1 MNFGYIGIVAS
12 LALAAV
18 GSALGS
24 GKAAMA
30 TIGGWKKCFAQN
42 KPAPFMLMAF
52 VGMPLTQTIYGFI
65 LMRKLAAMT
74 DSDPWMLLAAGVLGG
89 IAMGFSALF
98 QGKAGAAGSDAF
110 SETGKGFAQYM
121 IVVGLIETVAL
132 FAMIFIMITLV

>member
-1 MNFGYIGIVAS
+1 MNFGYIGIIAS
-12 LALAAV
+12 LAFAAV
-18 GSALGS
+18 GSAFGA

-65 LMRKLAAMT
+65 LMRNLIDIK

-89 IAMGFSALF
+89 LAMGFSALF

-121 IVVGLIETVAL
+121 LVVGLIETVAL
-132 FAMIFIMITLV
+132 FAMIFIMITIT